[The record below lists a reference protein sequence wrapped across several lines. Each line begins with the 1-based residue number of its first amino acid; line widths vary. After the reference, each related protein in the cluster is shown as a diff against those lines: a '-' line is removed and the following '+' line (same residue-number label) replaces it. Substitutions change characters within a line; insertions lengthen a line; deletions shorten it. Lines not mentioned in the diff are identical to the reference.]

1 MLHTRKILFQ
11 ELRTSRILGKN
22 WRIKSKIGGQ
32 SVVRN
37 MSLSSE
43 NRNETINSAIK
54 LSQNVSDITISNIT
68 IETAATKFCNQY
80 SVLTRDQ
87 KFEFLRK
94 FSVESDKE
102 SSSSFESDSGS
113 LEPPHQK
120 TFIKIGQLKGGVKFL
135 VDLRKD
141 LLDLLKQSDLEK
153 SEHVALKTLNAN
165 LKNLLSNWFSVG
177 FLNLEQVTWESP
189 CSLVEKICDYEAV
202 HPISS
207 WTDIKKR
214 IGNHRRCFVYTHPSM
229 PGEPMVILHVALTDG
244 SVSDSVDLL
253 VRHNLDQNRN
263 QPEQKDHCKGAIFYS
278 VTSTQSGLQGI
289 ELGNQLIKH
298 AVSRLQAE
306 FPQMTTFST
315 LSPIPGFRT
324 WLLMELNNVVETQ
337 SNILLDNEKKQLW
350 EVLDDETNIEQQL
363 SSIIKSNSWSSD
375 ARLTQVLKPVLMR
388 LCARYLYVEKRRN
401 FALNSVA
408 NFHIRN
414 GACLWRLNWRADTS
428 QRGMKNSCGIMV
440 NYRYILDRLEEN
452 SNNYLGNHVIDI
464 DNQVLDLLQNES

>member
-1 MLHTRKILFQ
+1 MIHIRKYLYGAIL
-11 ELRTSRILGKN
+11 SPRILHSDWTMKAKLGPIVIQKMP
-22 WRIKSKIGGQ
+22 I
-32 SVVRN
+32 
-37 MSLSSE
+37 SSE
-43 NRNETINSAIK
+43 NGNETINSAVK
-54 LSQNVSDITISNIT
+54 LSQNVHDSSISNIT
-68 IETAATKFCNQY
+68 VEATATKFCFKY
-80 SVLTRDQ
+80 SNLSRDQ

-94 FSVESDKE
+94 FSIVNDQKMESERIGELSK
-102 SSSSFESDSGS
+102 
-113 LEPPHQK
+113 LEPPHLK
-120 TFIKIGQLKGGVKFL
+120 SFIKVGQLKGGVKFL

-141 LLDLLKQSDLEK
+141 LLELLKQTDNEK
-153 SEHVALKTLNAN
+153 SELLALKSLNAD

-189 CSLVEKICDYEAV
+189 CSLVEKICEYEAV
-202 HPISS
+202 HPIAS
-207 WTDIKKR
+207 WSDIKKR

-244 SVSDSVDLL
+244 SVSNSVDLL

-263 QPEQKDHCKGAIFYS
+263 QPEQKDKCKGAIFYS

-306 FPQMTTFST
+306 FPHMNTFST

-324 WLLMELNNVVETQ
+324 WLLMELNNVVDPQ
-337 SNILLDNEKKQLW
+337 SNILLDHEKKQLK
-350 EVLDDETNIEQQL
+350 EVLDDDTDIEQQL
-363 SSIIKSNSWSSD
+363 SSIIKSSSWSSD
-375 ARLTQVLKPVLMR
+375 ARLSEVLKPVLMR

-428 QRGMKNSCGIMV
+428 QRGMKASCGIMV
-440 NYRYILDRLEEN
+440 NYRYFLERLETN
-452 SNNYLGNHVIDI
+452 SNNYLSKHVIDV
-464 DNQVLDLLQNES
+464 DNQVLNLLHNEN